1 VKNSLNASM
10 NEPMKLVQSFRAY
23 TKEFCKDLVSFFGF
37 TFRISDFF
45 ALTLELTTMRGIE
58 FLQRNAI
65 EPSIIM
71 VLTQY
76 ALDYPD
82 EVWQFFVEHR
92 LTHLAFNVEEIEG
105 VHQHSSLAGEESFMR
120 YKRFFARLLELR
132 EQCEKPPFV
141 REIDYLIHIMRNID
155 KYADRKSGAQENEP
169 LAILNIDCEGNISTF
184 SPELL
189 TMTHP
194 HYGHFRFGNVFGGTL
209 EDMLASQKFVE
220 IDAEIRRGV
229 SSCRKSCSYFAFCGG
244 EAPSNKLWENNAF
257 DSTETMRCRLGKQA
271 IVDAVLDYLESRCAL
286 PSAHNVSP
294 LERIVC
300 LREWGRWELIDEM
313 WSSARLWHTWS
324 DTDDFRD
331 WNK

>member
-271 IVDAVLDYLESRCAL
+271 IVDAVLDYL
-286 PSAHNVSP
+286 
-294 LERIVC
+294 
-300 LREWGRWELIDEM
+300 
-313 WSSARLWHTWS
+313 
-324 DTDDFRD
+324 
-331 WNK
+331 